1 MKTDRNTWILL
12 GLMTLF
18 TALRW
23 PELLPS
29 NFSPVYAIC
38 LCAGIYLKGPRAWV
52 LPVVLM
58 LISDLIINQFV
69 YRPLGYSVFG
79 GYLLLNY
86 ALLLVLVGLGRKLTA
101 SAQPATL
108 IASGMLGGIA
118 FFAVTNAVSW
128 SPDPGYPKTL
138 TGLVQAFT
146 VGKPGFPPTWL
157 FFRNAAAGGALFTA
171 VIVYAI
177 RYYGAP
183 QATALKESQVGVKAE
198 R

>member
-1 MKTDRNTWILL
+1 MKPDRNTWILL

-38 LCAGIYLKGPRAWV
+38 LCSGIYLTGARAWV

-58 LISDLIINQFV
+58 LFSDLIINQFV

-86 ALLLVLVGLGRKLTA
+86 VLLLTLIGLGRKLTA
-101 SAQPATL
+101 RANPATL
-108 IASGMLGGIA
+108 IVSGMLGGIA
-118 FFAVTNAVSW
+118 FFAIANAVSW
-128 SPDPGYPKTL
+128 YTDPGYPKTL
-138 TGLVQAFT
+138 AGLMQAFT
-146 VGKPGFPPTWL
+146 VGKLGFPPTWL
-157 FFRNAAAGGALFTA
+157 FFRNAAISGALFTGM
-171 VIVYAI
+171 IVFAI
-177 RYYGAP
+177 KYYGA
-183 QATALKESQVGVKAE
+183 
-198 R
+198 